1 MAAIALCYN
10 RLIIFLSTNTT
21 EYFPTEYFPTEYFP
35 TGYKLEIALA
45 IPYFVVYNLPL
56 DLFHFLATSQVVHSS
71 SYFIM

>member
-1 MAAIALCYN
+1 MFMAAIALCSN
-10 RLIIFLSTNTT
+10 RLIIFLSTNT
-21 EYFPTEYFPTEYFP
+21 TEYFPTEYFP

-71 SYFIM
+71 SYVIM

>member
-1 MAAIALCYN
+1 MFMAAIALCSN

-21 EYFPTEYFPTEYFP
+21 DYFP

-56 DLFHFLATSQVVHSS
+56 DLFHFLATLQVVHSS